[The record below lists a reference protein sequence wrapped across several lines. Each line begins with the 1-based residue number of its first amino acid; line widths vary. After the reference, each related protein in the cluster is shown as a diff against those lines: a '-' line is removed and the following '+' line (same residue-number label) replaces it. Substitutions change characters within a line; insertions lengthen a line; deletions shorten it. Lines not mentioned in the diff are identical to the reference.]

1 MEGSE
6 AESDLAKRP
15 QFGTRHLSDLKMFFN
30 TMLGIMSNGDLIK
43 SRKLKKS

>member
-15 QFGTRHLSDLKMFFN
+15 QFGTRHLSDPENVFQHN
-30 TMLGIMSNGDLIK
+30 AW
-43 SRKLKKS
+43 